1 MLAMAAPP
9 LRTFLNSRSYEKHFI
24 VRGDVRHLGS
34 RAPSEMLEPHVTDSS
49 KKETKAAR
57 QQARRISK
65 TKIRRSLFFDGWAS
79 SRRGGPIY
87 PIEKSVPLLAKL
99 LLRHCLE

>member
-57 QQARRISK
+57 QQARK
-65 TKIRRSLFFDGWAS
+65 DLEDEKRRSLFFDGWAS

-87 PIEKSVPLLAKL
+87 PIKKSVPLLARL
-99 LLRHCLE
+99 LLGHCLE

>member
-1 MLAMAAPP
+1 MLAMAAPS

-24 VRGDVRHLGS
+24 VRGDVRRLGS

-57 QQARRISK
+57 QQARKDLEDENKAQPVLRWMGIVAPRRADLSHQ
-65 TKIRRSLFFDGWAS
+65 KIRAITR
-79 SRRGGPIY
+79 
-87 PIEKSVPLLAKL
+87 
-99 LLRHCLE
+99 

>member
-1 MLAMAAPP
+1 VLAMAAPP

-57 QQARRISK
+57 QQARKDLEDENKAQPVLRWMGIVAP
-65 TKIRRSLFFDGWAS
+65 RRADLSHQKNRAIT
-79 SRRGGPIY
+79 R
-87 PIEKSVPLLAKL
+87 
-99 LLRHCLE
+99 

>member
-1 MLAMAAPP
+1 MAAPP

-24 VRGDVRHLGS
+24 VRGDVRRLGS

-57 QQARRISK
+57 QQARKDLEDENKAQPVLRWMGIVAPRRADLSRR
-65 TKIRRSLFFDGWAS
+65 KIRAITR
-79 SRRGGPIY
+79 
-87 PIEKSVPLLAKL
+87 
-99 LLRHCLE
+99 